1 MHFCLQVQISATGHL
16 RLAGQSGVLQ
26 NANSRTARFGRLRM
40 GTTHQLRCR
49 AGLFAFTL
57 VLAGCAPRAA
67 TRIESHSVIEEAVH
81 FTSGSVVL
89 AGTLILPEG
98 TGRHPAV
105 VLFHGSG
112 PQSRDL
118 ITARWFGAHGIAAL
132 AYDKRGVGESTGNFR
147 SVPFMEL
154 TGDGLAGVEY
164 LKTRKEI
171 DARHVGVWGLSQGGW
186 LGPLAA
192 SRSSDVSFV
201 IAVSGPGVS
210 PGDQMIF
217 FYGKELEADG
227 LSERDVQE
235 ASALRRDVW
244 HYLSSGEGY
253 AKAKAE
259 LKAAQERSWY
269 LAVKMQR
276 DDLFA
281 PLQTPEE
288 VARPGSPGARWFKK
302 EAIYDPLPA
311 LEALRVPTLFVFGD
325 HDRLV
330 PVEESIA
337 IIRRV
342 QTNDTRHAFTIRV
355 LGNVDH
361 GMNSLTGDR
370 SGEPSA
376 EYLET
381 MKEWL
386 TSHVPGAR

>member
-1 MHFCLQVQISATGHL
+1 MG
-16 RLAGQSGVLQ
+16 
-26 NANSRTARFGRLRM
+26 NS
-40 GTTHQLRCR
+40 HQLRCR
-49 AGLFAFTL
+49 AGLFAAAL
-57 VLAGCAPRAA
+57 VLAGCAPPAA
-67 TRIESHSVIEEAVH
+67 TRTESQSITEEAVH
-81 FTSGSVVL
+81 FTSGSVAL
-89 AGTLILPEG
+89 AGTLIMPEG
-98 TGRHPAV
+98 PGRHPAV

-118 ITARWFGAHGIAAL
+118 FTARWFGTHGIAAL

-164 LKTRKEI
+164 LKTRKDI
-171 DARHVGVWGLSQGGW
+171 DARHLGVWGLSQGGW

-217 FYGKELEADG
+217 FYGQELEAGG

-259 LKAAQERSWY
+259 LQAARERSWY
-269 LAVKMQR
+269 HAVKMQR

-281 PLQTPEE
+281 KLQTPEE
-288 VARPGSPGARWFKK
+288 VARPDSPGARWFKK
-302 EAIYDPLPA
+302 EAIYDPVPA

-330 PVEESIA
+330 PVAESIA

-342 QTNDTRHAFTIRV
+342 QTNDAGHAFSIRV

-361 GMNSLTGDR
+361 VMNSLTGDR
-370 SGEPSA
+370 SGELSP
-376 EYLET
+376 EYLQT